1 MFALCAAV
9 TFCRPRRLA
18 SSNAKRT
25 IRSLPLVGDRLHR
38 DAAVFA
44 DANAGRLLDERDQL
58 LHLDGPHLEL
68 DPRVDVLG
76 VLPDHQQV
84 DVLVDATARPDSA
97 GMGGRSRRDPA
108 LAQRDVGAAD
118 AGTRG
123 VSIGPFRAT
132 PFSRIDESARA
143 GNTSPV
149 RSNARTP
156 ISWTSQR
163 TSTPVAM
170 TTRRAASTTSGPI
183 PSPGISVTRWVKTES
198 VLLRVGAAERG
209 ADYPGRLAGPR
220 PNGSAGERRIV
231 ADKGLREVI
240 AADTQLSDIDGE
252 KGTLSYVGYEIQDL
266 AEHSTFEEV
275 VYLLHHLELPTAPEL
290 DGMAAS
296 LADER
301 DLHPFQVQLM
311 RTLAE
316 QTSPMSM
323 LRTSVS
329 AASAFDPDGWDESP
343 DAQARKA
350 LRLIAKTASLIAT
363 YHRLR
368 TGMEMVTPNP
378 ALPHA
383 ADFLWMLH
391 GTEPDPEDAR
401 VLDTTFILYAD
412 HTMNASTFTAR
423 IVASTLAD
431 MFSAITAAI
440 GTLKGPLHG
449 GANEEAMKSFEEVG
463 KPENAEAYVRDR
475 LERHEK
481 IFGFGHAVYKTYDPR
496 AKILKR
502 LSAEACER
510 AGNPKLHEIAE
521 AIEKAVFEQK
531 ASMPTSISTPRRLPR
546 ARHPDGPDDA
556 RVRRG
561 ADGGLDRPRARAIRR

>member
-1 MFALCAAV
+1 M
-9 TFCRPRRLA
+9 
-18 SSNAKRT
+18 
-25 IRSLPLVGDRLHR
+25 
-38 DAAVFA
+38 
-44 DANAGRLLDERDQL
+44 
-58 LHLDGPHLEL
+58 
-68 DPRVDVLG
+68 
-76 VLPDHQQV
+76 
-84 DVLVDATARPDSA
+84 
-97 GMGGRSRRDPA
+97 
-108 LAQRDVGAAD
+108 
-118 AGTRG
+118 
-123 VSIGPFRAT
+123 
-132 PFSRIDESARA
+132 
-143 GNTSPV
+143 
-149 RSNARTP
+149 
-156 ISWTSQR
+156 
-163 TSTPVAM
+163 
-170 TTRRAASTTSGPI
+170 
-183 PSPGISVTRWVKTES
+183 
-198 VLLRVGAAERG
+198 
-209 ADYPGRLAGPR
+209 
-220 PNGSAGERRIV
+220 

-240 AADTQLSDIDGE
+240 AADTKLSDIDGE

-266 AEHSTFEEV
+266 AEHCTYEEV

-290 DGMAAS
+290 EAVSAA
-296 LADER
+296 LAGER

-350 LRLIAKTASLIAT
+350 LRLIAKTASLITT

-391 GTEPDPEDAR
+391 GVEPDPEDAR
-401 VLDTTFILYAD
+401 VLDVTFILYAD

-510 AGNPKLHEIAE
+510 AGDPKLHEIAE
-521 AIEKAVFEQK
+521 AIEKTVFEQK
-531 ASMPTSISTPRRLPR
+531 GLYPNVDFYAAAVFHVLGVPTDLMTPVFAA
-546 ARHPDGPDDA
+546 ARMAGWTAHVREQYADNKVIRPGSRYIGPTHQTW
-556 RVRRG
+556 VPLEERG
-561 ADGGLDRPRARAIRR
+561 AAH

>member
-1 MFALCAAV
+1 
-9 TFCRPRRLA
+9 
-18 SSNAKRT
+18 
-25 IRSLPLVGDRLHR
+25 
-38 DAAVFA
+38 
-44 DANAGRLLDERDQL
+44 
-58 LHLDGPHLEL
+58 
-68 DPRVDVLG
+68 
-76 VLPDHQQV
+76 
-84 DVLVDATARPDSA
+84 
-97 GMGGRSRRDPA
+97 
-108 LAQRDVGAAD
+108 
-118 AGTRG
+118 
-123 VSIGPFRAT
+123 
-132 PFSRIDESARA
+132 
-143 GNTSPV
+143 
-149 RSNARTP
+149 
-156 ISWTSQR
+156 
-163 TSTPVAM
+163 
-170 TTRRAASTTSGPI
+170 
-183 PSPGISVTRWVKTES
+183 
-198 VLLRVGAAERG
+198 
-209 ADYPGRLAGPR
+209 
-220 PNGSAGERRIV
+220 V

-240 AADTQLSDIDGE
+240 AADTKLSDIDGE

-266 AEHSTFEEV
+266 AEHCTYEEV
-275 VYLLHHLELPTAPEL
+275 VSLLHHLELPTAPEL
-290 DGMAAS
+290 EAVSAA
-296 LADER
+296 LAGER

-350 LRLIAKTASLIAT
+350 LRLIAKTASLITT

-391 GTEPDPEDAR
+391 GVEPDPEDAR
-401 VLDTTFILYAD
+401 VLDVTFILYAD

-510 AGNPKLHEIAE
+510 AGDPKLHEIAE
-521 AIEKAVFEQK
+521 AIEKTVFEQK
-531 ASMPTSISTPRRLPR
+531 GLYPNVDFYAAAVFHVLGVPTDLMTPVFAA
-546 ARHPDGPDDA
+546 ARMAGWTAHVREQYADNKVIRPGSRYIGPTHQTW
-556 RVRRG
+556 VPLEERG
-561 ADGGLDRPRARAIRR
+561 AAR

>member
-1 MFALCAAV
+1 M
-9 TFCRPRRLA
+9 
-18 SSNAKRT
+18 
-25 IRSLPLVGDRLHR
+25 
-38 DAAVFA
+38 
-44 DANAGRLLDERDQL
+44 
-58 LHLDGPHLEL
+58 
-68 DPRVDVLG
+68 
-76 VLPDHQQV
+76 
-84 DVLVDATARPDSA
+84 
-97 GMGGRSRRDPA
+97 
-108 LAQRDVGAAD
+108 
-118 AGTRG
+118 
-123 VSIGPFRAT
+123 
-132 PFSRIDESARA
+132 
-143 GNTSPV
+143 
-149 RSNARTP
+149 
-156 ISWTSQR
+156 
-163 TSTPVAM
+163 
-170 TTRRAASTTSGPI
+170 
-183 PSPGISVTRWVKTES
+183 
-198 VLLRVGAAERG
+198 
-209 ADYPGRLAGPR
+209 
-220 PNGSAGERRIV
+220 

-266 AEHSTFEEV
+266 AEHSTYEEV
-275 VYLLHHLELPTAPEL
+275 VYLLHHLELPTSSEL
-290 DGMAAS
+290 EGVAAT
-296 LADER
+296 LAGER

-531 ASMPTSISTPRRLPR
+531 ALYANVDFYAAAVFHVLGIPTDLMTPVFAA
-546 ARHPDGPDDA
+546 ARMAGWTAHVREQYADNKVIRPGSRYIGPEHQTWVPLEE
-556 RVRRG
+556 RS
-561 ADGGLDRPRARAIRR
+561 